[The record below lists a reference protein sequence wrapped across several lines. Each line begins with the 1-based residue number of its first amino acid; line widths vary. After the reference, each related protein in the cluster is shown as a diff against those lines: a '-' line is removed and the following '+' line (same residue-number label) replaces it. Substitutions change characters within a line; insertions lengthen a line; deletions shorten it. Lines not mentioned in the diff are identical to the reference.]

1 MIRTQVYLT
10 KHEKIS
16 LRKISDSCKKKQ
28 SELIRMAIDSLIEK
42 NVKADRMEIVEKT
55 AGAWKNR
62 QDLDEIL
69 ALRKKWDRGSSS

>member
-10 KHEKIS
+10 KHEKTS
-16 LRKISDSCKKKQ
+16 LEKISASCNRKP

-42 NVKADRMEIVEKT
+42 NGKAGRKEIIEKT

-62 QDLDEIL
+62 QDLDDII
-69 ALRKKWDRGSSS
+69 ALRKNWDRSFNS